1 MTIEQL
7 TQLFD
12 YMYWANCQMW
22 QCVIELD
29 EDQLTTDPGY
39 SIGSIRA
46 QLVHMMTIDNLWI
59 NYLWHG
65 EVEFLQAD
73 HFLTLSQIRTEW
85 DALEEEAR
93 DYLSTL
99 TSDNLAQWVAPPFL
113 NLPTM
118 KLGDMLIQLVNH
130 STDHRAQILAGIH
143 GVGGMT
149 IAQDYTHYLRHQS
162 PYRQIA

>member
-1 MTIEQL
+1 MNIQHL

-22 QCVIELD
+22 QCVISLD
-29 EDQLTTDPGY
+29 EEQLTTDLDY

-46 QLVHMMTIDNLWI
+46 QLVHMMAIDNLWI
-59 NYLWHG
+59 NFLWHG
-65 EVEFLQAD
+65 EVEFLPE
-73 HFLTLSQIRTEW
+73 HNFLTLSQIRAEW

-93 DYLSTL
+93 DYISTL
-99 TSDNLAQWVAPPFL
+99 TSDDLEQWVTPTFQ
-113 NLPTM
+113 NLPPL
-118 KLGDMLIQLVNH
+118 KLGDILMQLINH

-143 GVGGMT
+143 RVGGHT
-149 IAQDYTHYLRHQS
+149 IAQDYTRYLSQQS